1 MKSKTIEI
9 IYLATG
15 SYKKFIPGFFGSLEF
30 FFPGYS
36 KIITV
41 ISDDLSC
48 CKDVEVDDSVIEF
61 NIRKVIQLP
70 YPFPSYF
77 KYNYVREYCSRK
89 ADYVF
94 YFDADTVFVN
104 NEFFVCDDV
113 LKMADE
119 NILLS
124 FHPFYAYDEE
134 DYYAPGL
141 SSSNTE
147 RNPEYSTYIEYDTYD
162 YIIGSF
168 FAGNTENILKLCDK
182 IINMMAEDL
191 KKEGRRWYI
200 PKYMD
205 EAYLNSISLHDNE
218 LSFKRMQFVV
228 LKTFEDYFACTI
240 CKQKD
245 FSQVKEERIID
256 SL

>member
-1 MKSKTIEI
+1 MLQNIGNFIANQLDSSLTPTLWKNITSDNIVGNLGNNFAVYQRNRPLAPVLNLSNSEFSKYRSLQDIMVEDETFLVACDSEWVNIDNPD
-9 IYLATG
+9 G
-15 SYKKFIPGFFGSLEF
+15 SHKRFI
-30 FFPGYS
+30 
-36 KIITV
+36 
-41 ISDDLSC
+41 LSWQFAF
-48 CKDVEVDDSVIEF
+48 I
-61 NIRKVIQLP
+61 
-70 YPFPSYF
+70 
-77 KYNYVREYCSRK
+77 
-89 ADYVF
+89 
-94 YFDADTVFVN
+94 
-104 NEFFVCDDV
+104 CDDV

-168 FAGNTENILKLCDK
+168 FAGSTENILKLCDK